1 MVKLLGTLFEAE
13 LHAIVAVREAG
24 SVHVPGRAVPALSL
38 DSGGDNPT
46 GEWQGRQGAQP
57 LVFAIGAMQDGSHR
71 VICDV
76 LEQQGWVRQQLESKV
91 RDPAPPHPT
100 LARTSCLDESNRT
113 NTSYTFLIPG

>member
-1 MVKLLGTLFEAE
+1 MSR
-13 LHAIVAVREAG
+13 VRRRLNE
-24 SVHVPGRAVPALSL
+24 ALSL

-91 RDPAPPHPT
+91 RDPAPP
-100 LARTSCLDESNRT
+100 RQFTSALLTVFPPAHAWCVMC
-113 NTSYTFLIPG
+113 TSHH